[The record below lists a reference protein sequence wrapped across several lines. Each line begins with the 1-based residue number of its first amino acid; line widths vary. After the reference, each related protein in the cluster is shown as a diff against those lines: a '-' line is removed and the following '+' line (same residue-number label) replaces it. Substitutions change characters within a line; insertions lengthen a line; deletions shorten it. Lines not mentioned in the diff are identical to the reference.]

1 MTTNFWS
8 RVFSAFFDPR
18 IYERGRDFTYFIDQD
33 AKDTK
38 TANGDLFRFVIA
50 QEIDDSD
57 NDAITVDNFKC
68 TASFSA
74 MNNGR
79 TARYKTLE
87 NAFCKYLA
95 LYPDARKTIK
105 RTDIFFFFEDKGAKV
120 KARLTDVLGAIKK
133 KLSSAPEGT
142 AALYER
148 LMKNIENAE
157 KVTHKK
163 TKSRPSKK
171 AVVDDDDAAAP
182 TEDPP
187 TQHDSPALASAP
199 PPPAREVARDA
210 AKKPKKK
217 RRIQPKPTLSDEED
231 DDPETTIVE
240 NEDDDTPP
248 PKPASTTQLPHQPIA
263 MGGRDDERK
272 DARADGSKRKGDTA
286 PLPTVPK
293 VVPPAASGE
302 SRKRKLPDTEDR
314 SAEEHK
320 KKCAKTDVSST
331 EILQHMDRNTER
343 HLDMVKSMCAAMMEQ
358 TTSCIAAMT
367 AAVTS
372 IAASRATHVA
382 IADSRDTMDLTSD
395 DIDLFGER
403 EDVPDVPHSMEL
415 DVMSGKRKRKT
426 RGLKLAPED
435 DDDCADDPEFDP
447 KKESSSEESEPLDS
461 ENEDA
466 KALAIDRAYKGRK
479 ENHDNCSEVETSG
492 DDYSDDRT
500 PTDDEDMLD
509 DDDGSEEE
517 EEEEEEEKPTPRKK
531 KSAAQKSDTTQRL
544 PVPKKKTGNTDNVQ
558 VDDAPVAVVVKETFD
573 APAKPMR
580 SIQDVIN
587 TTKVRRDALDL

>member
-18 IYERGRDFTYFIDQD
+18 MYERGRDFTYFIDQD

-50 QEIDDSD
+50 QEIEDEED
-57 NDAITVDNFKC
+57 DAITVDNFKC
-68 TASFSA
+68 IASFSA

-105 RTDIFFFFEDKGAKV
+105 RTDIFFFFEDKGSKV
-120 KARLTDVLGAIKK
+120 KARFTDVLGAIKK
-133 KLSSAPEGT
+133 KLSSAPEDT

-163 TKSRPSKK
+163 TKARPSKK
-171 AVVDDDDAAAP
+171 VVVDDDDAP
-182 TEDPP
+182 PP
-187 TQHDSPALASAP
+187 TQETPTQYDSPALASAP
-199 PPPAREVARDA
+199 PPSTREVACDA

-217 RRIQPKPTLSDEED
+217 RRIQPKTILADEED

-240 NEDDDTPP
+240 NVDDDTPP
-248 PKPASTTQLPHQPIA
+248 PKPASTKQLPHYPIA
-263 MGGRDDERK
+263 MSGRDDDPKETRT
-272 DARADGSKRKGDTA
+272 DVPKRKVDTA
-286 PLPTVPK
+286 PLP
-293 VVPPAASGE
+293 VVPAAVPAVALGE

-320 KKCAKTDVSST
+320 KKSAKTDVPLT
-331 EILQHMDRNTER
+331 EILQHMDRNTEK
-343 HLDMVKSMCAAMMEQ
+343 HLEMVKSMCAAMMEQ

-367 AAVTS
+367 ATVTS
-372 IAASRATHVA
+372 IAASRAAHVS

-403 EDVPDVPHSMEL
+403 DDVPDVPQSMEL

-426 RGLKLAPED
+426 RGLKLSPED

-447 KKESSSEESEPLDS
+447 AKESSSEESEVLDS

-479 ENHDNCSEVETSG
+479 ENHDNCSEVETSA
-492 DDYSDDRT
+492 DEYSDDPT
-500 PTDDEDMLD
+500 PTDDEVMLD

-517 EEEEEEEKPTPRKK
+517 EEEEEDKPPSRKK
-531 KSAAQKSDTTQRL
+531 KSAAQKSATTQRI
-544 PVPKKKTGNTDNVQ
+544 PASKKKTGTTDNAQ